1 MHSSTHSSR
10 FLNSTKPGCAECVP
24 EGKDELGP
32 VGFVVESGREVET
45 DLRTRWKTEREGSKN
60 QGDNHTKTG
69 QGLLLS

>member
-45 DLRTRWKTEREGSKN
+45 DLRTRCKLKGKEAN
-60 QGDNHTKTG
+60 TKAG